1 MGHSLDQEKG
11 RCSFF
16 LEFSLFHL
24 LPHWF
29 PPLGSGI
36 RGERT
41 GENNYFDSAGFF
53 FFFKCSLGSKMDS
66 SSLEACVVLWRHRRG
81 IAALYRY
88 LTLAMSPPQ
97 HLPAESTM
105 TQDLGWG
112 PFTVRYLPGA

>member
-16 LEFSLFHL
+16 LEFSLLHL

-41 GENNYFDSAGFF
+41 GENNYLDSAGAIFF
-53 FFFKCSLGSKMDS
+53 LNVLLAPKWTLSLWELVWFCGDIPRE
-66 SSLEACVVLWRHRRG
+66 LQPCIG
-81 IAALYRY
+81 I
-88 LTLAMSPPQ
+88 
-97 HLPAESTM
+97 
-105 TQDLGWG
+105 
-112 PFTVRYLPGA
+112 